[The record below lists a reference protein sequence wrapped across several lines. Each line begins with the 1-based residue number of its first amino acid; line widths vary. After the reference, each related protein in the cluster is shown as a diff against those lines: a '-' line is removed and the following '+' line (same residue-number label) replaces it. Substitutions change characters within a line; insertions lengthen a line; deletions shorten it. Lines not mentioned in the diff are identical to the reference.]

1 MRTINFSEARSKLKE
16 VLDTVSDD
24 HSVTIITRRDGK
36 DTVLMSMNDYNAL
49 QETLYLFGNAAN
61 AARLQ
66 MAIDEADASLPAGAR
81 ILGPDGRVGEMGT
94 GKTGLSAGAA
104 RYQGVR
110 DEATTAVR
118 AAGKSRAGKL
128 AKAAAKAP
136 SKPKAAAKRKGRA

>member
-66 MAIDEADASLPAGAR
+66 LAIDEADASLPAGAR
-81 ILGPDGRVGEMGT
+81 ILRPEGGSSDLVT
-94 GKTGLSAGAA
+94 GKVGLSTGAS
-104 RYQGVR
+104 RHQGVR
-110 DEATTAVR
+110 DEAKPAVR
-118 AAGKSRAGKL
+118 ASGKSSGSKL

-136 SKPKAAAKRKGRA
+136 ARPKAAAKRKGKA